1 MYGQAQGGF
10 GDGDYSS
17 KDFDLRVSRAFDV
30 SPAKIEDWLDGNRPL
45 EPKVWEVEFF
55 PMEEVLYEEIEI

>member
-1 MYGQAQGGF
+1 MDKSG
-10 GDGDYSS
+10 
-17 KDFDLRVSRAFDV
+17 
-30 SPAKIEDWLDGNRPL
+30 LDPVIQSNRPL